1 MFRQWNTWILL
12 SSKLYSEKLL
22 SYGQESTIVPI
33 AFQSLK
39 VSMGTNNCD
48 LPSPSSGPPKRK
60 KLLEQEL
67 ARYVRLLT
75 EHGNPEKVILF
86 GTLATGRIHEW
97 SDIDLVVVEQT
108 ELSFFQRL
116 RQIRKLLQPRVGIDV
131 MVYTP
136 EEFNQLS
143 AERPFFRDEI
153 VAKGKVVYERG
164 R

>member
-1 MFRQWNTWILL
+1 M
-12 SSKLYSEKLL
+12 S
-22 SYGQESTIVPI
+22 G
-33 AFQSLK
+33 
-39 VSMGTNNCD
+39 NNCVD
-48 LPSPSSGPPKRK
+48 TAVSSGSPERK

-67 ARYVRLLT
+67 ARYVRVLT

-86 GTLATGRIHEW
+86 GTLATGLIHEW
-97 SDIDLVVVEQT
+97 SDIDLIVVEET
-108 ELSFFQRL
+108 ELFFLKRL
-116 RQIRKLLQPRVGIDV
+116 RQVRKLLQPRVGMDI

-143 AERPFFRDEI
+143 TERPFSRDEI

>member
-1 MFRQWNTWILL
+1 MATNK
-12 SSKLYSEKLL
+12 SD
-22 SYGQESTIVPI
+22 
-33 AFQSLK
+33 QS
-39 VSMGTNNCD
+39 
-48 LPSPSSGPPKRK
+48 PPSSDPPKRK
-60 KLLEQEL
+60 KLLEEEL
-67 ARYVRLLT
+67 TRYLSLLT

-86 GTLATGRIHEW
+86 GTLATGRINEW

-108 ELSFFQRL
+108 DLSFFERL
-116 RQIRKLLQPRVGIDV
+116 RRIRKLLQPRVGIDV

-143 AERPFFRDEI
+143 AERPFFSDEI

>member
-1 MFRQWNTWILL
+1 MATNK
-12 SSKLYSEKLL
+12 SD
-22 SYGQESTIVPI
+22 
-33 AFQSLK
+33 QS
-39 VSMGTNNCD
+39 
-48 LPSPSSGPPKRK
+48 PPSSDPPKRK
-60 KLLEQEL
+60 KLLEEEL
-67 ARYVRLLT
+67 TRYLSLLT

-86 GTLATGRIHEW
+86 GTLATGRINEW

-116 RQIRKLLQPRVGIDV
+116 RRIRKLLQPRVGTDV

-136 EEFNQLS
+136 AEFNQLS

>member
-1 MFRQWNTWILL
+1 
-12 SSKLYSEKLL
+12 
-22 SYGQESTIVPI
+22 
-33 AFQSLK
+33 
-39 VSMGTNNCD
+39 MGTNNCD
-48 LPSPSSGPPKRK
+48 HLPTSSGPPKRK
-60 KLLEQEL
+60 KLLELEL
-67 ARYVRLLT
+67 ARYIRLLT

-86 GTLATGRIHEW
+86 GTLATGGIHEW

-116 RQIRKLLQPRVGIDV
+116 RRIRKLLQPRVGIDV

-143 AERPFFRDEI
+143 AERAFFRDEI
-153 VAKGKVVYERG
+153 VAKGKIVYERS

>member
-1 MFRQWNTWILL
+1 
-12 SSKLYSEKLL
+12 
-22 SYGQESTIVPI
+22 
-33 AFQSLK
+33 
-39 VSMGTNNCD
+39 MGINNSD
-48 LPSPSSGPPKRK
+48 HTLPPPAPLERK
-60 KLLEQEL
+60 KILEAEL

-86 GTLATGRIHEW
+86 GTLATGPIHEW
-97 SDIDLVVVEQT
+97 SDIDLIVVEQT

-116 RQIRKLLQPRVGIDV
+116 RRIRQLLQPKVGIDV

-143 AERPFFRDEI
+143 AERLFFKDEI
-153 VAKGKVVYERG
+153 IAKGKVVYERV

>member
-1 MFRQWNTWILL
+1 M
-12 SSKLYSEKLL
+12 
-22 SYGQESTIVPI
+22 
-33 AFQSLK
+33 A
-39 VSMGTNNCD
+39 TNKCD
-48 LPSPSSGPPKRK
+48 PSPPSSDPPKRK

-67 ARYVRLLT
+67 TRYLRLLT
-75 EHGNPEKVILF
+75 KHGNPEKVILF
-86 GTLATGRIHEW
+86 GTLATGRINEW

-108 ELSFFQRL
+108 ELSFFERL
-116 RQIRKLLQPRVGIDV
+116 RRIRKLLQPKVGIDV

>member
-1 MFRQWNTWILL
+1 MSRNNR
-12 SSKLYSEKLL
+12 
-22 SYGQESTIVPI
+22 G
-33 AFQSLK
+33 
-39 VSMGTNNCD
+39 GTAVI
-48 LPSPSSGPPKRK
+48 PGPPERK

-86 GTLATGRIHEW
+86 GTLATGQIHEW
-97 SDIDLVVVEQT
+97 SDIDLVVVEKT

-116 RQIRKLLQPRVGIDV
+116 RQIRKLLQPRVGMDI

-143 AERPFFRDEI
+143 AERPFFSDEI

>member
-1 MFRQWNTWILL
+1 MATNKCDQSPQ
-12 SSKLYSEKLL
+12 SS
-22 SYGQESTIVPI
+22 
-33 AFQSLK
+33 
-39 VSMGTNNCD
+39 D
-48 LPSPSSGPPKRK
+48 PPKRK

-67 ARYVRLLT
+67 ARYLRLLT

-86 GTLATGRIHEW
+86 GTLATGRINEW

-108 ELSFFQRL
+108 ELSFFERL

-143 AERPFFRDEI
+143 AERTFFRDEI

>member
-1 MFRQWNTWILL
+1 
-12 SSKLYSEKLL
+12 
-22 SYGQESTIVPI
+22 
-33 AFQSLK
+33 
-39 VSMGTNNCD
+39 MGNNCHQ
-48 LPSPSSGPPKRK
+48 LPPTSSGPPKRK
-60 KLLEQEL
+60 KLLELEL

-86 GTLATGRIHEW
+86 GTLATGGIHEW

-116 RQIRKLLQPRVGIDV
+116 RRIRKLLQPRVGIDV

-143 AERPFFRDEI
+143 ADRPFFRDEI
-153 VAKGKVVYERG
+153 VAKGKIVYERS

>member
-1 MFRQWNTWILL
+1 M
-12 SSKLYSEKLL
+12 
-22 SYGQESTIVPI
+22 
-33 AFQSLK
+33 
-39 VSMGTNNCD
+39 
-48 LPSPSSGPPKRK
+48 
-60 KLLEQEL
+60 
-67 ARYVRLLT
+67 T

-86 GTLATGRIHEW
+86 GTLATGRINEW

-116 RQIRKLLQPRVGIDV
+116 RRIRKLLQPRVGTDV

-136 EEFNQLS
+136 AEFNQLS
-143 AERPFFRDEI
+143 AESPFFRDEI

>member
-1 MFRQWNTWILL
+1 
-12 SSKLYSEKLL
+12 
-22 SYGQESTIVPI
+22 
-33 AFQSLK
+33 
-39 VSMGTNNCD
+39 MGTNNCD
-48 LPSPSSGPPKRK
+48 HLPTSSGPPKRK
-60 KLLEQEL
+60 KLLELEL
-67 ARYVRLLT
+67 ARYIRLLT

-86 GTLATGRIHEW
+86 GTLATGGIHEW

-116 RQIRKLLQPRVGIDV
+116 RRIRKLLQPRVGIDV

-143 AERPFFRDEI
+143 AERAFFRDEI
-153 VAKGKVVYERG
+153 VAKGKFVYERS

>member
-22 SYGQESTIVPI
+22 SYGQESTIVPS

-48 LPSPSSGPPKRK
+48 LPPFCSGQPKHK

-86 GTLATGRIHEW
+86 GTLATGGFMNGRTLTW
-97 SDIDLVVVEQT
+97 
-108 ELSFFQRL
+108 
-116 RQIRKLLQPRVGIDV
+116 LQS
-131 MVYTP
+131 
-136 EEFNQLS
+136 N
-143 AERPFFRDEI
+143 RPNCLFS
-153 VAKGKVVYERG
+153 KGFDRFGSCSNPGSE
-164 R
+164 

>member
-1 MFRQWNTWILL
+1 M
-12 SSKLYSEKLL
+12 S
-22 SYGQESTIVPI
+22 V
-33 AFQSLK
+33 
-39 VSMGTNNCD
+39 NNCD
-48 LPSPSSGPPKRK
+48 HLPTSSGPPKRK
-60 KLLEQEL
+60 KLLELEL

-86 GTLATGRIHEW
+86 GTLATGGIHEW
-97 SDIDLVVVEQT
+97 SDIDLVIVEQT

-116 RQIRKLLQPRVGIDV
+116 RRIRKLLQPRVGIDV

-153 VAKGKVVYERG
+153 VAKGKIVYERS

>member
-1 MFRQWNTWILL
+1 
-12 SSKLYSEKLL
+12 
-22 SYGQESTIVPI
+22 
-33 AFQSLK
+33 
-39 VSMGTNNCD
+39 MGTNNCD
-48 LPSPSSGPPKRK
+48 HLPTSSGPPKRK
-60 KLLEQEL
+60 KLLELEL
-67 ARYVRLLT
+67 ARYIRLLT

-131 MVYTP
+131 MFYTP

-143 AERPFFRDEI
+143 AERAFFRDEI
-153 VAKGKVVYERG
+153 VAKGKIVYERS

>member
-1 MFRQWNTWILL
+1 MATN
-12 SSKLYSEKLL
+12 KCD
-22 SYGQESTIVPI
+22 
-33 AFQSLK
+33 QSA
-39 VSMGTNNCD
+39 
-48 LPSPSSGPPKRK
+48 PSSGSSKRK

-67 ARYVRLLT
+67 TRYLRLLT

-86 GTLATGRIHEW
+86 GTLATGRINEW

-116 RQIRKLLQPRVGIDV
+116 RRIRKLLQPRVGIDV

-153 VAKGKVVYERG
+153 VVKGKVVYERG

>member
-1 MFRQWNTWILL
+1 MASN
-12 SSKLYSEKLL
+12 KCD
-22 SYGQESTIVPI
+22 
-33 AFQSLK
+33 QS
-39 VSMGTNNCD
+39 
-48 LPSPSSGPPKRK
+48 PPSSDPPKRK

-67 ARYVRLLT
+67 TRYLRLLT

-86 GTLATGRIHEW
+86 GALATGRINEW

-108 ELSFFQRL
+108 ELSFFERL
-116 RQIRKLLQPRVGIDV
+116 RRIRKLLQPRVGIDV

>member
-1 MFRQWNTWILL
+1 VDKSRNHSDQIPV
-12 SSKLYSEKLL
+12 
-22 SYGQESTIVPI
+22 SYGQP
-33 AFQSLK
+33 
-39 VSMGTNNCD
+39 D
-48 LPSPSSGPPKRK
+48 RK

-67 ARYVRLLT
+67 ARYVSLLK

-86 GTLATGRIHEW
+86 GTLATGQVHEW
-97 SDIDLVVVEQT
+97 SDIDLVIVERT

-116 RQIRKLLQPRVGIDV
+116 RRIRKLLQPRVGIDV
-131 MVYTP
+131 MAYTP

-164 R
+164 W

>member
-1 MFRQWNTWILL
+1 MATN
-12 SSKLYSEKLL
+12 KCD
-22 SYGQESTIVPI
+22 
-33 AFQSLK
+33 QS
-39 VSMGTNNCD
+39 
-48 LPSPSSGPPKRK
+48 PPSSDPPKRK

-67 ARYVRLLT
+67 TRYLRLLT

-86 GTLATGRIHEW
+86 GTLATGRINEW

-108 ELSFFQRL
+108 ELSFFERL
-116 RQIRKLLQPRVGIDV
+116 RRIRKLLQPRVGIDV

>member
-1 MFRQWNTWILL
+1 
-12 SSKLYSEKLL
+12 
-22 SYGQESTIVPI
+22 
-33 AFQSLK
+33 
-39 VSMGTNNCD
+39 MGTNNCD
-48 LPSPSSGPPKRK
+48 HLPTSSGPPKRK
-60 KLLEQEL
+60 KLLELELEL
-67 ARYVRLLT
+67 ARYIRLLT

-86 GTLATGRIHEW
+86 GTLATGGIHEW

-116 RQIRKLLQPRVGIDV
+116 RRIRKLLQPRVGIDV

-143 AERPFFRDEI
+143 AERAFFRDEI
-153 VAKGKVVYERG
+153 VAKGKIVYERS